1 MAQKLV
7 TVAQMREIDRIT
19 IQERGVPAL
28 ELMERAG
35 RAVAD
40 AVVHRFQP
48 RRVGIVTGKGNN
60 AGDGLVVARAL
71 SERGIAVRL
80 VMLVQGADLS
90 EAARH
95 NFQRLPENVER
106 FDRPSG
112 SGIES
117 WLRDCDVVVDAILG
131 TGASGPVRGPFGE
144 AIAAVNGLGK
154 PVAAIDVPS
163 GLNADTGRVEG
174 AGIIAQLTVT
184 IGLPKIGMIVGAGKP
199 FAGEVIVADIGF
211 PEDLTHDPDLK
222 LHLLELQDVW
232 NSLPNRPFDGHK
244 GTFGSVLVVAGRLG
258 MDGAA
263 YLTTAAALRSGCGMV
278 YAAFPHKV
286 MRLVAASLVEAV
298 KIPHLGDAGEFLTH
312 HFWDALRPFVERVD
326 VIALGPGIG
335 THPETARLVDDL
347 IGQEVPMVIDADG
360 LNCLVDKVSRL
371 TERKAAL
378 VLTPHPGEM
387 GRLVGKSAEHV
398 QANRVETAAQL
409 ARGANAVVLLKGA
422 QTVIAEPEGRCFVN
436 PTGNSGMA
444 KGGMGDV
451 LTGLIGGLIAQG
463 CSASNAACVG
473 AYVHG
478 LAGDLAREDLGERG
492 MTARDVLQRI
502 PQALDARGKKKER
515 EKAVNAQ

>member
-40 AVVHRFQP
+40 AVVDRFQP

-90 EAARH
+90 ESARH
-95 NFQRLPENVER
+95 NFQRLPDNVELL
-106 FDRPSG
+106 DRPSAG
-112 SGIES
+112 EIETS
-117 WLRDCDVVVDAILG
+117 LRECDVVVDAILG
-131 TGASGPVRGPFGE
+131 TGISGPVRGPLGE
-144 AIAAVNGLGK
+144 VIAVVNSLGA

-174 AGIIAQLTVT
+174 AGIIARLTVT
-184 IGLPKIGMIVGAGKP
+184 IGLPKIGMVVGEGTQ

-222 LHLLELQDVW
+222 LHLLELEDIRK
-232 NSLPNRPFDGHK
+232 SLPERPFDGHK
-244 GTFGSVLVVAGRLG
+244 GTFGSLLVVAGRLG

-278 YAAFPHKV
+278 YAAFPHEV
-286 MRLVAASLVEAV
+286 TGLVGASLVEAV
-298 KIPHLGDAGEFLTH
+298 KIPHLGDGGEFLTH
-312 HFWDALRPFVERVD
+312 RSWDALKPFVERAD
-326 VIALGPGIG
+326 AIALGPGIG
-335 THPETARLVDDL
+335 TRPDTAQLVDEL
-347 IGQEVPMVIDADG
+347 IRQDVPMVIDADG

-371 TERKAAL
+371 TGRKAATI
-378 VLTPHPGEM
+378 LTPHPGEM

-398 QANRVETAAQL
+398 QASRVETAAEL

-422 QTVIAEPEGRCFVN
+422 QTVIAEPEGRRFVN

-451 LTGLIGGLIAQG
+451 LTGLIGGLLAQG
-463 CSASNAACVG
+463 CSASSAACVG
-473 AYVHG
+473 AYAHG
-478 LAGDLAREDLGERG
+478 LAGDLARADLGERG

-502 PQALDARGKKKER
+502 PQALGAVEMRRER
-515 EKAVNAQ
+515 EKA